1 MIQQSNTLWN
11 DHHCKSSNL
20 QNYISI
26 TDYIPYAIYP
36 CDVSILYL
44 KVCIS
49 SSPSPSLPTPHP
61 NHLFALCICK
71 SVSVCLSDYTYKWD
85 HMVLVFLWFTSFS
98 IILSRSIH
106 VVENGTISFFFYG
119 RAIVK
124 CVCVCVCVC
133 VFFSIHLSMD
143 IQVDSTPWLL
153 WIVLQWTYGYIY
165 LFELVFVFFSNYSGK

>member
-106 VVENGTISFFFYG
+106 VVAGGIFHGWVVFHSSSIPSEWGQGSNHSLMDTSWIDFCCVTTGTPYPVLFLKLSFG
-119 RAIVK
+119 L
-124 CVCVCVCVC
+124 C
-133 VFFSIHLSMD
+133 LS
-143 IQVDSTPWLL
+143 P
-153 WIVLQWTYGYIY
+153 
-165 LFELVFVFFSNYSGK
+165 LFLNPEKLHN